1 MTDTVRTAPA
11 ATPHTGQD
19 ADHAALTQTLE
30 TLMHFGALMLRAGNA
45 AFRVRQWMNELTRA
59 MGIDALAVHIAIGG
73 GMTATARRGGEHV
86 TLASEIAPLGINGQP
101 SRLA

>member
-1 MTDTVRTAPA
+1 LTDTVRTAPA

-45 AFRVRQWMNELTRA
+45 AFRVRQWMSELARA
-59 MGIDALAVHIAIGG
+59 MGIDALAVQIAIGG
-73 GMTATARRGGEHV
+73 GMTATSDGLCAESADVPRTVARKKLH
-86 TLASEIAPLGINGQP
+86 AANSH
-101 SRLA
+101 